1 MINKIYRTEDE
12 YIECFC
18 QVDHLD
24 RYVRYT
30 DNHIKDMYSHNFI
43 RIDHD
48 VTSDIFREVV
58 EKEIVYRKKQGK
70 KYLRVVTSAEIDN
83 KFIRKQHEKV
93 DIECYDYYGFKTEKH
108 THLKDKS
115 DAKVLCANNDRVNED
130 GRIVDI
136 IANYK
141 HMELEFAIRRIDR
154 KFEVYSDKEK
164 PIDLYVCYDGK
175 EPVGNCELHMSSDI
189 AKIEDFDIMEIHQK
203 KGYGTFVLK
212 ELLRTCYEKGIKEAY
227 LVTDHEDTAKKM
239 YLKCGFEL
247 IGNRTEIMY
256 HL

>member
-1 MINKIYRTEDE
+1 MINKIFKTEDE
-12 YIECFC
+12 YIRCFC
-18 QVDHLD
+18 QEEYLEH
-24 RYVRYT
+24 YVRYI

-48 VTSDIFREVV
+48 VTSEIFREII
-58 EKEIVYRKKQGK
+58 KREILDRKKHGK
-70 KYLRVVTSAEIDN
+70 NYLRVVTSADINED
-83 KFIRKQHEKV
+83 FIRNLHEKV
-93 DIECYDYYGFKTEKH
+93 DIESYDYYGIQTENYV
-108 THLKDKS
+108 HLKDKIG
-115 DAKVLCANNDRVNED
+115 ARVLRADNDRVNED

-141 HMELEFAIRRIDR
+141 HMDLEFAIRRIDR
-154 KFEVYSDKEK
+154 KFEVYSDEQK
-164 PIDLYVCYDGK
+164 PIDLYVCYDDK
-175 EPVGNCELHMSSDI
+175 EPVGNCELHTSSDI

-227 LVTDHEDTAKKM
+227 LVTDRDDTAKEM

-247 IGNRTEIMY
+247 VGKRMEIMY

>member
-83 KFIRKQHEKV
+83 KFIRKQHELNILSKRTQS
-93 DIECYDYYGFKTEKH
+93 KTREKSVI
-108 THLKDKS
+108 T
-115 DAKVLCANNDRVNED
+115 
-130 GRIVDI
+130 I
-136 IANYK
+136 ITR
-141 HMELEFAIRRIDR
+141 LW
-154 KFEVYSDKEK
+154 
-164 PIDLYVCYDGK
+164 
-175 EPVGNCELHMSSDI
+175 
-189 AKIEDFDIMEIHQK
+189 
-203 KGYGTFVLK
+203 
-212 ELLRTCYEKGIKEAY
+212 
-227 LVTDHEDTAKKM
+227 
-239 YLKCGFEL
+239 
-247 IGNRTEIMY
+247 
-256 HL
+256 